1 MLCYRF
7 SILFAF
13 SCGQAKK
20 IFEYATRGHEFSLKR
35 RKKSWFSKKYA
46 DTCGRGLNVKLE
58 PSIHHLYMPH
68 PFNQLPFPQ
77 SQRPVS

>member
-1 MLCYRF
+1 MLCEWCYRF
-7 SILFAF
+7 PILFAF

-20 IFEYATRGHEFSLKR
+20 VFEYATRGREFFLKR

-58 PSIHHLYMPH
+58 PGAYQMGS
-68 PFNQLPFPQ
+68 F
-77 SQRPVS
+77 